1 VRSYS
6 GGVRHDYK
14 DSSIVRRS
22 LDLSAVNRRGLSWF
36 ALGLILPLVAV
47 VLLLVSEPNESMV
60 PTAADIAPLDG
71 QSLLEDTLAAPK
83 QPLRLDPSALTEL
96 ALLLPGERV
105 RLSLPE
111 PVSASANQAP
121 RPDELARLALLT
133 HGEPLTMTVRKGD
146 TLDRMFRRND
156 LSISDLAAMVDLPE
170 AERELTRIHVGDKI
184 EVIHDS
190 ERVLSLTRAIS
201 DTQELWIRRDGEG
214 FAAEVVD
221 LDVEI
226 RTAGAHGVIDSSL
239 WLAATAAGLDPN
251 IIEKIDN
258 IFEWDI
264 DFMLEVRSGDSFTVV
279 YEELWRDGEKVGNG
293 DIVAAEFVNQGK
305 TYRAARYIDADG
317 NRDYYT
323 PEGLSVRRPFLRN
336 PIEFTRV
343 SSTFNPNRRHPILNT
358 IRAHRGVDLAAPTGT
373 PVRAAGDGKI
383 IALGTYGSFGKRVE
397 IQHGGGVTT
406 LYAHLNGYGEFRQG
420 DRVSQG
426 QVIGYVGMTGSA
438 TGPHLHYE
446 YRLNGVHQNPQT
458 VDLPAAEPIDPAYLG
473 DFRVSTA
480 GLWHQLDLFEG
491 TRLASTSD

>member
-1 VRSYS
+1 
-6 GGVRHDYK
+6 
-14 DSSIVRRS
+14 
-22 LDLSAVNRRGLSWF
+22 LL
-36 ALGLILPLVAV
+36 LPLVAV

-60 PTAADIAPLDG
+60 PTAADVAPAAG
-71 QSLLEDTLAAPK
+71 QPPLADLSLPHEQAP
-83 QPLRLDPSALTEL
+83 RLDPSDLAQL

-111 PVSASANQAP
+111 PASPTPNQAP
-121 RPDELARLALLT
+121 RPDELARQALLT
-133 HGEPLTMTVRKGD
+133 QGEPLTMTVRKGD

-170 AERELTRIHVGDKI
+170 AQRELTRIHVGDKI

-190 ERVLSLTRAIS
+190 ERVLSLTREIS
-201 DTQELWIRRDGEG
+201 GTQQLWIRRDGEG
-214 FAAEVVD
+214 FVAEVVD
-221 LDVEI
+221 LDVEM

-239 WLAATAAGLDPN
+239 WLAATGAGLDPS
-251 IIEKIDN
+251 IIEKIDD

-264 DFMLEVRSGDSFTVV
+264 DFMLEVRAGDSFTVV
-279 YEELWRDGEKVGNG
+279 YEELWRDGEKIGNG
-293 DIVAAEFVNQGK
+293 DIIAAEFVNRGT

-317 NRDYYT
+317 NRGYYT

-358 IRAHRGVDLAAPTGT
+358 IRAHRGVDLAAPKNT

-383 IALGTYGSFGKRVE
+383 IALGTNGSFGKRVE

-420 DRVSQG
+420 DHVSQG

-446 YRLNGVHQNPQT
+446 YRINGVHQNPQT
-458 VDLPAAEPIDPAYLG
+458 VDLPAAKPIDSAYLG
-473 DFRVSTA
+473 DFRVATA
-480 GLWHQLDLFEG
+480 GLWHQLDLYQG
-491 TRLASTSD
+491 TRLASASD